1 MIKNKRSIRLT
12 LIFVF
17 NDNDF
22 KLMFQKLIE
31 ANKIASEIQEAD
43 IQAFIL
49 KNQKKYDAEFLKL
62 IAEQFISRQKTKT
75 KLPSW
80 FQNQEVVLPPPLSV
94 EQASSELTG
103 QYKAALLPT
112 HSKKGYDLTGGMGI
126 DCSFFAKH
134 SQSVVYIEQNPILVE
149 RAQYNFEKLGIKNVE
164 CKNQDSVQFINETSE
179 KVDWIYAD
187 PARRDSSQNKV
198 FLIDDCEPN
207 ILKINDLL
215 LEKAEQI
222 IIKYSPLLD
231 IKLAVSQLQSV
242 DSVHVIAVDNE
253 VKELLFILKKSSN
266 QKPTIHCVNLSFSK
280 EKQTFDFNYEE
291 ESEINLSYAKPK
303 TYIYE
308 PNGAILKAGAFKSVT
323 KAFDLQKLASNS
335 HLYTSDAIIT
345 QFAGRSFRCL
355 GTSKLDKKEI
365 LRYLP
370 NLQANISVRNFPM
383 KPEEI
388 KKKLGIKD
396 GGDKYLFAT
405 ELSDKSKIIL
415 ICEKVA

>member
-1 MIKNKRSIRLT
+1 
-12 LIFVF
+12 
-17 NDNDF
+17 
-22 KLMFQKLIE
+22 MFQKLIE
-31 ANKIASEIQEAD
+31 ANNIAAEIQEVD
-43 IQAFIL
+43 IQSFIL
-49 KNQKKYDAEFLKL
+49 KNQKKYDSEFLKL
-62 IAEQFISRQKTKT
+62 IAEQFISRQKAKT

-80 FQNQEVVLPPPLSV
+80 FQNQEVILPLPLSV
-94 EQASSELTG
+94 EQASSEITAE
-103 QYKAALLPT
+103 YKAALLPKKA
-112 HSKKGYDLTGGMGI
+112 KKGYDLTGGMGI
-126 DCSFFAKH
+126 DCSFFAKY
-134 SQSVVYIEQNPILVE
+134 SESVIYIEQNAVLAE
-149 RAQYNFEKLGIKNVE
+149 RAKYNFKKLGIENIE
-164 CKNQDSVQFINETSE
+164 CKNQDSIQFLKETFE

-207 ILKINDLL
+207 TLKINDLL

-231 IKLAVSQLQSV
+231 IKLAISQLQNV
-242 DSVHVIAVDNE
+242 DAVHVIAVDNE

-266 QKPTIHCVNLSFSK
+266 QNPTIHCVNLSHSK
-280 EKQTFDFNYEE
+280 EKQIFHFNYEE
-291 ESEINLSYAKPK
+291 EAEINLSYTKPK

-308 PNGAILKAGAFKSVT
+308 PNGAILKAGAFKSIA

-335 HLYTSDAIIT
+335 HLYTSDALIPR
-345 QFAGRSFRCL
+345 FAGRSFRCL
-355 GTSKLDKKEI
+355 ATSKLDKKEI
-365 LRYLP
+365 QRHLP

-405 ELSDKSKIIL
+405 ELSDKTKIIL